1 VTGHRITCGI
11 AARDN
16 HRMTSRG
23 MLRRTFFKTVPA
35 LGLLTACSKSA
46 RIKLALN
53 WKPEPEFG
61 GFFAAPYS
69 KHGLD
74 VEILPGGAGT
84 PTVQMVGA
92 GSVDFGIVSADEV
105 VLARSHGN
113 DVVALFAVFQDSPA
127 GIMAHASR
135 NLTSIGDVLKGGTIA
150 LQSGLPFAR
159 LLERKFGFSHV
170 KVVPSPGGDITA
182 FLNDEKFAQQ
192 CYLTSEPIAARR
204 KGVSVKVFAVSE
216 IGYNPY
222 TTVLAVSGE
231 SLRKNPDR
239 AKAMVA
245 AVREGWRSYLDDPKA
260 VNQQMNQLNPTMDA
274 ETFAEVAEA
283 QKPFIETDATRRNG
297 LGTMSRERWQTL
309 IGQFKELGDI
319 SQTIPAEECFRVL

>member
-1 VTGHRITCGI
+1 
-11 AARDN
+11 
-16 HRMTSRG
+16 
-23 MLRRTFFKTVPA
+23 MLRRTFLKTGPA
-35 LGLLTACSKSA
+35 LGILTACGKPA

-61 GFFAAPYS
+61 GFYAAPYS
-69 KHGLD
+69 KYGLD
-74 VEILPGGAGT
+74 VEILPGGTGT

-113 DVVALFAVFQDSPA
+113 DVVALFAVFQDSPT

-135 NLTSIGDVLKGGTIA
+135 NLTGIGDVLKEGTIA
-150 LQSGLPFAR
+150 LESGLPFAR
-159 LLERKFGFSHV
+159 LLERKYGFSHV
-170 KVVPSPGGDITA
+170 KVVPSPGGDITS
-182 FLNDEKFAQQ
+182 FLHDEKFAQQ

-204 KGVSVKVFAVSE
+204 KGAAVKVFAVSQ
-216 IGYNPY
+216 IGYDPY

-245 AVREGWRSYLDDPKA
+245 AVREGWRAYLDDPKA
-260 VNQQMNQLNPTMDA
+260 ANQQMNQLNPTMDA
-274 ETFAEVAEA
+274 QTFAEVAEV
-283 QKPFIETDATRRNG
+283 QKPFIETDAARRNG
-297 LGTMSRERWQTL
+297 LGTMSHERWETL

-319 SQTIPAEECFRVL
+319 SQTIPAGECFRVL

>member
-1 VTGHRITCGI
+1 
-11 AARDN
+11 
-16 HRMTSRG
+16 
-23 MLRRTFFKTVPA
+23 
-35 LGLLTACSKSA
+35 
-46 RIKLALN
+46 
-53 WKPEPEFG
+53 
-61 GFFAAPYS
+61 
-69 KHGLD
+69 
-74 VEILPGGAGT
+74 
-84 PTVQMVGA
+84 MVGA

-105 VLARSHGN
+105 ILARSHGN
-113 DVVALFAVFQDSPA
+113 DVVALFAVFQDSPT

-135 NLTSIGDVLKGGTIA
+135 NLTSIGDVLKEGTIA
-150 LQSGLPFAR
+150 LESGLPFAR
-159 LLERKFGFSHV
+159 LLKRKFGFSHV
-170 KVVPSPGGDITA
+170 KVVPSPGGDITS
-182 FLNDEKFAQQ
+182 FLHDEKFAQQ

-204 KGVSVKVFAVSE
+204 KGASVKVFAVSE

-260 VNQQMNQLNPTMDA
+260 VNQQMNQLNPTMDL
-274 ETFAEVAEA
+274 ETFAEVAEV

-297 LGTMSRERWQTL
+297 LGTMSRERWETL

>member
-1 VTGHRITCGI
+1 MAT
-11 AARDN
+11 RDN
-16 HRMTSRG
+16 HRMVSAR
-23 MLRRTFFKTVPA
+23 MLRRTFLKAVPA
-35 LGLLTACSKSA
+35 LGLFSGCGKSS

-61 GFFAAPYS
+61 GFYAAPYS

-74 VEILPGGAGT
+74 VQILPGGAGT

-92 GSVDFGIVSADEV
+92 GSVDFGIVSADEI

-113 DVVALFAVFQDSPA
+113 DVVALFAVFQDNPE

-135 NLTSIGDVLKGGTIA
+135 NLTSIGDVLKYGTIA

-159 LLERKFGFSHV
+159 LLDRKYGFSHV
-170 KVVPSPGGDITA
+170 KVVPSPGGDITS

-204 KGVSVKVFAVSE
+204 KGASVKVFAVSE

-222 TTVLAVSGE
+222 STVLAVSGE

-245 AVREGWRSYLDDPKA
+245 AVREGWRAYLDDPKP
-260 VNQQMNQLNPTMDA
+260 VNQKMNQLNPTMDA

-283 QKPFIETDATRRNG
+283 QKPFIETDATRRSG
-297 LGTMSRERWQTL
+297 LGTMSRERWETL
-309 IGQFKELGDI
+309 IAQFKELGDI
-319 SQTIPAEECFRVL
+319 SQTIPAEDCFRAM

>member
-1 VTGHRITCGI
+1 MVFLRQ
-11 AARDN
+11 
-16 HRMTSRG
+16 
-23 MLRRTFFKTVPA
+23 MLRRNFLKTVPA
-35 LGLLTACSKSA
+35 FGLLTACDTKSNKT
-46 RIKLALN
+46 KLALN

-61 GFFAAPYS
+61 GFYVAPYS

-74 VEILPGGAGT
+74 VQILPGGAGT
-84 PTVQMVGA
+84 PTVQMIGA

-113 DVVALFAVFQDSPA
+113 DVVALFAVYQDSPA

-135 NLTSIGDVLKGGTIA
+135 NLTGIGDVLKEGTIA

-159 LLERKFGFSHV
+159 LMERKFGFSRV
-170 KVVPSPGGDITA
+170 KVVPSPGGDITS

-204 KGVSVKVFAVSE
+204 KGASVKVFAVSE

-245 AVREGWRSYLDDPKA
+245 AGRDGWRAYLDDPKA
-260 VNQQMNQLNPTMDA
+260 ANQQMNQLNPTMDA
-274 ETFAEVAEA
+274 QTFAEVAEV
-283 QKPFIETDATRRNG
+283 QKPFIETEATRRDG
-297 LGTMSRERWQTL
+297 LGTMSRERWETL

-319 SQTIPAEECFRVL
+319 SRTIPPEECFRLL

>member
-1 VTGHRITCGI
+1 MISH
-11 AARDN
+11 
-16 HRMTSRG
+16 G
-23 MLRRTFFKTVPA
+23 MLRRTFLKTAPA
-35 LGLLTACSKSA
+35 LGLLTACRKSA
-46 RIKLALN
+46 RTKLALN

-61 GFFAAPYS
+61 GFYVAPYS

-113 DVVALFAVFQDSPA
+113 DVVALFAVFQDSPT

-135 NLTSIGDVLKGGTIA
+135 SLTGIGDVLKEGTIA
-150 LQSGLPFAR
+150 IESGLPFAR

-170 KVVPSPGGDITA
+170 KVVPSPGGDITS

-204 KGVSVKVFAVSE
+204 KGAPVKVFAVSE

-231 SLRKNPDR
+231 SLRKNPDA
-239 AKAMVA
+239 AKAMVT
-245 AVREGWRSYLDDPKA
+245 AVREGWRAYLDDPKA
-260 VNQQMNQLNPTMDA
+260 ANQQMNQLNPTMDA
-274 ETFAEVAEA
+274 QTFADVAEV
-283 QKPFIETDATRRNG
+283 QKAFIETDATRRNG
-297 LGTMSRERWQTL
+297 LGTMSRERWETL

-319 SQTIPAEECFRVL
+319 SQTIPADECFRIL

>member
-1 VTGHRITCGI
+1 
-11 AARDN
+11 
-16 HRMTSRG
+16 
-23 MLRRTFFKTVPA
+23 MLRRAFLKTVPA

-46 RIKLALN
+46 RMKLALN

-61 GFFAAPYS
+61 GFYAAPYS

-74 VEILPGGAGT
+74 VEILPGGTGT

-105 VLARSHGN
+105 ILARSHGN
-113 DVVALFAVFQDSPA
+113 DVVALFAVFQDSPT

-135 NLTSIGDVLKGGTIA
+135 NLASIGDVLKEGTIA
-150 LQSGLPFAR
+150 LESGLPFAR

-170 KVVPSPGGDITA
+170 KVVPSPGGDITS
-182 FLNDEKFAQQ
+182 FLHDEKFAQQ
-192 CYLTSEPIAARR
+192 CFLTSEPIAARK
-204 KGVSVKVFAVSE
+204 KGASVKVFAVSE
-216 IGYNPY
+216 IGYDPY
-222 TTVLAVSGE
+222 TTVLAIRGE
-231 SLRKNPDR
+231 SLRNNPEG

-245 AVREGWRSYLDDPKA
+245 AVREGWRAYLDDPKPA
-260 VNQQMNQLNPTMDA
+260 NQQMNQLNPTMDA
-274 ETFAEVAEA
+274 ETFAEVAEV

-297 LGTMSRERWQTL
+297 LGTMSRERWETL
-309 IGQFKELGDI
+309 IGQFKGLGDI